1 MGVVTTYGQGYRN
14 SVAAQ
19 APLAVFAQGHLKTI
33 VSTIAVGAADS
44 ATSKYYIGKIPSSAI
59 IDPSS
64 LAYGGGVTGL
74 TSVSVG
80 FDASAA
86 PAGFVTWAAS
96 PALLVSAQDW
106 HLAASFSL
114 MQNVSVAN
122 YGKRAWELLG
132 LSADPGGTIDV
143 FATNVSGA
151 GGAGTLQ
158 FVLKYIDGTY

>member
-14 SVAAQ
+14 PVANV
-19 APLAVFAQGHLKTI
+19 APLAVFAEGHLHTI

-44 ATSKYYIGKIPSSAI
+44 ATSKYYIGRIPSSAVL
-59 IDPSS
+59 DPAS
-64 LAYGGGVTGL
+64 LAYGGGVVGL

-80 FDASAA
+80 FDASPL
-86 PAGFVTWAAS
+86 PAGLIAWAAS

-114 MQNVSVAN
+114 VQNVAVGN

-132 LSADPGGTIDV
+132 LAQDPGGFIDV

-158 FVLKYIDGTY
+158 FFLKYLDDRN